1 MQTQLGRF
9 NSETLQVP
17 AKSHSNSRVT
27 NGLIRGNK
35 LARAL
40 PFRNRLEIKSLE
52 SGCILNITKHL
63 LSNSTGHTELDNCK
77 ITTSSPLRSWSF
89 LLFKTLM
96 IMKPPLKEI
105 SLLLTLDTSSNLKKP
120 AEDKTYMET
129 LRNFTGLS
137 KSDLIIMSWIKRA
150 EIGSL
155 RLMTLVPRTL
165 LDVVLTASAIGSSVG
180 EGIPAKSQAHLKP

>member
-17 AKSHSNSRVT
+17 AKSPSNSRVT

-63 LSNSTGHTELDNCK
+63 LSNSTGHTELDNYK
-77 ITTSSPLRSWSF
+77 ITTSSPLRSWTF
-89 LLFKTLM
+89 LLFKTLI
-96 IMKPPLKEI
+96 IMKPFLREI
-105 SLLLTLDTSSNLKKP
+105 SLLILDTSLNHNSPISPICFGREHSRLQSIFQSLKQVVKRSVP
-120 AEDKTYMET
+120 VCP
-129 LRNFTGLS
+129 
-137 KSDLIIMSWIKRA
+137 KSRMKNI
-150 EIGSL
+150 
-155 RLMTLVPRTL
+155 
-165 LDVVLTASAIGSSVG
+165 
-180 EGIPAKSQAHLKP
+180 

>member
-17 AKSHSNSRVT
+17 AKSPSNCRVT

-63 LSNSTGHTELDNCK
+63 LSNSTGHTELDNYK
-77 ITTSSPLRSWSF
+77 ITTSSPLRSWTF
-89 LLFKTLM
+89 LLFKTLI
-96 IMKPPLKEI
+96 IMKPFLREI
-105 SLLLTLDTSSNLKKP
+105 SLLILDTSLNHNSPISPICFGREHSRLQSIFQSLKQVVKRSVP
-120 AEDKTYMET
+120 ECP
-129 LRNFTGLS
+129 
-137 KSDLIIMSWIKRA
+137 KSRMKNI
-150 EIGSL
+150 
-155 RLMTLVPRTL
+155 
-165 LDVVLTASAIGSSVG
+165 
-180 EGIPAKSQAHLKP
+180 

>member
-17 AKSHSNSRVT
+17 AKSPSNCRVT

-63 LSNSTGHTELDNCK
+63 LSNSTGHTELDNYN
-77 ITTSSPLRSWSF
+77 ITTSSPLRSWTF
-89 LLFKTLM
+89 LLFKTLI
-96 IMKPPLKEI
+96 IMKPFLREI
-105 SLLLTLDTSSNLKKP
+105 SLLILDTSLNHNSPISPISFGREHSRLQSIFQSLKQVVKRSVP
-120 AEDKTYMET
+120 ECP
-129 LRNFTGLS
+129 
-137 KSDLIIMSWIKRA
+137 KSRMKNI
-150 EIGSL
+150 
-155 RLMTLVPRTL
+155 
-165 LDVVLTASAIGSSVG
+165 
-180 EGIPAKSQAHLKP
+180 

>member
-17 AKSHSNSRVT
+17 AKSPSNCRVT

-63 LSNSTGHTELDNCK
+63 LSNSTGHTELDNYK
-77 ITTSSPLRSWSF
+77 ITTSSPLRSWTF
-89 LLFKTLM
+89 LLFKTLI
-96 IMKPPLKEI
+96 IMKPFLREI
-105 SLLLTLDTSSNLKKP
+105 SLLILDASLNHNSPISPNCFGREHSRLQSIFQSLKQVVKRSVP
-120 AEDKTYMET
+120 ECP
-129 LRNFTGLS
+129 
-137 KSDLIIMSWIKRA
+137 KSRMKNI
-150 EIGSL
+150 
-155 RLMTLVPRTL
+155 
-165 LDVVLTASAIGSSVG
+165 
-180 EGIPAKSQAHLKP
+180 

>member
-17 AKSHSNSRVT
+17 AKSPSNSRVT

-63 LSNSTGHTELDNCK
+63 LSNSTGHTELDNYK
-77 ITTSSPLRSWSF
+77 ITTSSPLRSWTF
-89 LLFKTLM
+89 LLFKTLI
-96 IMKPPLKEI
+96 IMKPFLREI
-105 SLLLTLDTSSNLKKP
+105 SLLILDTSLNHNSPICFGREHSRLQSIFQSLKQVVKRSVP
-120 AEDKTYMET
+120 ECP
-129 LRNFTGLS
+129 
-137 KSDLIIMSWIKRA
+137 KSRMKNI
-150 EIGSL
+150 
-155 RLMTLVPRTL
+155 
-165 LDVVLTASAIGSSVG
+165 
-180 EGIPAKSQAHLKP
+180 

>member
-17 AKSHSNSRVT
+17 AKSPSNSRVT

-63 LSNSTGHTELDNCK
+63 LSNSTGHTELDNYK
-77 ITTSSPLRSWSF
+77 ITTSSPLRSWTF
-89 LLFKTLM
+89 LLFKTLI
-96 IMKPPLKEI
+96 IMKPFLREI
-105 SLLLTLDTSSNLKKP
+105 SLLILDTSLNHNSPISPICFGREHSRLQSIFQSLKQVVKRSVP
-120 AEDKTYMET
+120 ECP
-129 LRNFTGLS
+129 
-137 KSDLIIMSWIKRA
+137 KSRMKNI
-150 EIGSL
+150 
-155 RLMTLVPRTL
+155 
-165 LDVVLTASAIGSSVG
+165 
-180 EGIPAKSQAHLKP
+180 

>member
-17 AKSHSNSRVT
+17 AKSPSNCRVT

-63 LSNSTGHTELDNCK
+63 LSNSTGHTELDNYK
-77 ITTSSPLRSWSF
+77 ITTSSPLRSWTF
-89 LLFKTLM
+89 LLFKTLI
-96 IMKPPLKEI
+96 IMKPFLREI
-105 SLLLTLDTSSNLKKP
+105 SLLILDTSLNHNSPISPISFGREHSRLQSIFQSLKQVVKRSVP
-120 AEDKTYMET
+120 VCP
-129 LRNFTGLS
+129 
-137 KSDLIIMSWIKRA
+137 KSRMKNI
-150 EIGSL
+150 
-155 RLMTLVPRTL
+155 
-165 LDVVLTASAIGSSVG
+165 
-180 EGIPAKSQAHLKP
+180 

>member
-17 AKSHSNSRVT
+17 AKSPSNSRVT

-63 LSNSTGHTELDNCK
+63 LSNSTGHTELDNYK
-77 ITTSSPLRSWSF
+77 ITTSSPLRSWTF
-89 LLFKTLM
+89 LLFKTL
-96 IMKPPLKEI
+96 IIIKPFLREI
-105 SLLLTLDTSSNLKKP
+105 SLLILDTSLNHNSPISPICFGREHSRLRSIFQSLKQVVKRSVP
-120 AEDKTYMET
+120 ECP
-129 LRNFTGLS
+129 
-137 KSDLIIMSWIKRA
+137 KSRMKNI
-150 EIGSL
+150 
-155 RLMTLVPRTL
+155 
-165 LDVVLTASAIGSSVG
+165 
-180 EGIPAKSQAHLKP
+180 